1 MNSVEHRQ
9 FQTDW
14 AGLSVVFLAQNFTY
28 KDEIYPCLH
37 LSPYIMGRDRA
48 SYTAAEKLKVVQY
61 AEIHGNRAAGR
72 EFNVNE
78 ANVRSWRLKKN
89 RLQALPKKKRAER
102 GRERK
107 FPELE
112 DELLAW
118 VQDICQQGIGISLGE
133 LRIKAKIIVKNRKI
147 EGFWTSKGWIYGF
160 FRRHNLSMR
169 CRTHI
174 AQRLPEDYEDKV
186 TEFQRFIIMQ
196 RKRDI
201 YEANQIGNADQ
212 TPLTFDIPHT
222 MTIDT
227 KGSSTVNIKVTGNEK
242 NRFTVMLACTSD
254 GGKLPPFIIFKQ
266 KTMPREEF
274 PPGVIVRNHEKG
286 WMDETLRLDWI
297 KSVWGKR
304 PGADKKSLLV
314 LDAFRCH
321 KTDKTKRALKQI
333 EGHNASHNSRGNDQH
348 FTAPQCQHLQTNEV
362 ESPKIME

>member
-1 MNSVEHRQ
+1 
-9 FQTDW
+9 
-14 AGLSVVFLAQNFTY
+14 
-28 KDEIYPCLH
+28 
-37 LSPYIMGRDRA
+37 
-48 SYTAAEKLKVVQY
+48 
-61 AEIHGNRAAGR
+61 
-72 EFNVNE
+72 
-78 ANVRSWRLKKN
+78 
-89 RLQALPKKKRAER
+89 
-102 GRERK
+102 
-107 FPELE
+107 
-112 DELLAW
+112 
-118 VQDICQQGIGISLGE
+118 
-133 LRIKAKIIVKNRKI
+133 
-147 EGFWTSKGWIYGF
+147 
-160 FRRHNLSMR
+160 MR